1 MVNANLEQSFDILY
15 PPSSNVTAAGILQPG
30 DDVFPKLQNL
40 PEECVREV
48 LLRLADH
55 KDLENSG
62 KAYSVMQRLV
72 DEQRIWR
79 ELCRFHFTPQQI
91 GFVLQSCPPQT
102 DWQGIY
108 HKLRKWGQY
117 FYLWYT
123 VHFSFCRL
131 CRCLPNLVLYLL
143 VPPLSFIPADCL

>member
-1 MVNANLEQSFDILY
+1 MMNVNPEQSFDILKT
-15 PPSSNVTAAGILQPG
+15 PSLNFNVVGVLQPG

-108 HKLRKWGQY
+108 HKLRK
-117 FYLWYT
+117 
-123 VHFSFCRL
+123 
-131 CRCLPNLVLYLL
+131 
-143 VPPLSFIPADCL
+143 

>member
-1 MVNANLEQSFDILY
+1 LSIILAD
-15 PPSSNVTAAGILQPG
+15 VLQPG

-55 KDLENSG
+55 KDLESSG

-91 GFVLQSCPPQT
+91 EFVLQSCPPQT
-102 DWQGIY
+102 DWQRIY
-108 HKLRKWGQY
+108 HKLRK
-117 FYLWYT
+117 
-123 VHFSFCRL
+123 
-131 CRCLPNLVLYLL
+131 
-143 VPPLSFIPADCL
+143 